1 MSARNAPKWF
11 TGTAEEGRRN
21 IDSHTWVLV
30 DHSRFFGIPWPVD
43 PPESI
48 VCAECG
54 VLEGSGLLSH
64 CDDRTKP
71 ESLNRYWLDK

>member
-11 TGTAEEGRRN
+11 TGTAEEQRRN

-30 DHSRFFGIPWPVD
+30 DHCRFFGLSGPVD
-43 PPESI
+43 PPESL

-54 VLEGSGLLSH
+54 TLDGFDSH
-64 CDDRTKP
+64 CDDRFKP
-71 ESLNRYWLDK
+71 DFLNRYWLDK